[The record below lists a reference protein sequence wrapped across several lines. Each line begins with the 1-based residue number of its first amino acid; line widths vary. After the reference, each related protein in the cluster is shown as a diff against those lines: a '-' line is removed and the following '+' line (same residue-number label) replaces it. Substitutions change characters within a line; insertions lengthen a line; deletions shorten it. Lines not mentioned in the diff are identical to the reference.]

1 MGVYRRGKVWWYKF
15 NWKGETIREST
26 TQSNKRTAEQM
37 QAARRTALAKA
48 EVGIKRRERVPRLAE
63 FAPRFAAAIET
74 SCAEK
79 PATVAFYKAKLK
91 VLVNHFGGR
100 RLDEIEEAEIEQY
113 IQKRAGTK
121 SRRRQPLSPASVNRE
136 LATLRRLLRLAQ
148 EWKILDRVPRIRLL
162 RGEHQ
167 REFVLS
173 HQQEILFLEAAEGRG
188 DLRDV
193 ATVLIDAG
201 LRIRECLTLEWTD
214 VRLEPPE
221 GAQHGYL
228 TVRRKNAKNS
238 KSRNVPLT
246 ARVVALLRRRNPAS
260 GGLVFHRADGQ
271 PLYQT
276 WLNQQLAE
284 LRELLKLSKEF
295 VLHSFRHTYGTRL
308 GETGADA
315 FTIMKLMGHSTVT
328 VSQRY
333 VHPSPEAMENAVSR
347 MEAWNRARLHG
358 LGTNLGTASASASD
372 GSLQCI

>member
-1 MGVYRRGKVWWYKF
+1 MAVYKRGKIWWYKF
-15 NWKGETIREST
+15 NWNGEPVREST
-26 TQSNKRTAEQM
+26 KQSNKRTAEQM
-37 QAARRTALAKA
+37 EAARRTELAKG
-48 EVGIKRRERVPRLAE
+48 EVGIKKKERAPKLAD
-63 FAPRFAAAIET
+63 FASRFTAAVET

-79 PATVAFYKAKLK
+79 PATVAFYKGKLS
-91 VLVNHFGGR
+91 VLVKHLGTR
-100 RLDEIEEAEIEQY
+100 RLDEIEEAEVEQY
-113 IQKRAGTK
+113 TQKRANTK
-121 SRRRQPLSPASVNRE
+121 SRRDQPLSPASVNRE
-136 LATLRRLLRLAQ
+136 LATLRRLLRLAH
-148 EWKILDRVPRIRLL
+148 EWKILDRVPRIHLL

-173 HQQEILFLEAAEGRG
+173 HQQEALFFEAAEGRC

-193 ATVLIDAG
+193 AMVLIDTG

-214 VRLEPPE
+214 VRMEPAQ

-246 ARVVALLRRRNPAS
+246 ARVVEVLRRRNPAGS
-260 GGLVFHRADGQ
+260 GLVFHRADGQ

-276 WLNQQLAE
+276 WLNEQQAE
-284 LRELLKLSKEF
+284 IRRLLKMPADF

-333 VHPSPEAMENAVSR
+333 VHPSPEAMDNAVSR
-347 MEAWNRARLHG
+347 LEAWNRARLHG
-358 LGTNLGTASASASD
+358 VGTNLGTTNTMDSAEN
-372 GSLQCI
+372 LQVI